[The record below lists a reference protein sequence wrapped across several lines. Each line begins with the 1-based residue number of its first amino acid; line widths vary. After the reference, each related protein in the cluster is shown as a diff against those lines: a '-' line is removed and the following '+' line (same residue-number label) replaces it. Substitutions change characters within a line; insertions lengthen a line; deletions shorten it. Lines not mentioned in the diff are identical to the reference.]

1 MKKVLFIDRDGTILI
16 EPPDK
21 QVDSLEKV
29 EFYPGVIVNLHRI
42 ANELDFEL
50 VMVSNQDG
58 LGTDSFPR
66 EKFWLV
72 QNKMLKTLENEG
84 ISFHDILIDRSFP
97 VENAP
102 TRKPG
107 IDLLT
112 RYIEGDYDLKNSFV
126 IGDRLTDLQLAK
138 NLGAKAILIGE
149 KPNKDAELTTTDW
162 QEIYD
167 FLRFPDRIAEVS
179 RCTNET
185 KISIQLNLDGSGKA
199 QIETGI
205 GFFNHMLEL
214 FAEHSQV
221 DIILKVKGDLEID
234 EHHTIEDTAIVLGE
248 ALRTALGNKEGI
260 ERYGFLLPMDESL
273 AEVAIDFSGRAELV
287 WNSDFKREKIG
298 DMPTELFYHFFKS
311 FADCAGCS
319 LHIKVD
325 GVNEH
330 HKIEAIFKAVA
341 RSIRM
346 AVQRSRSSH
355 RIPSTKGVL

>member
-1 MKKVLFIDRDGTILI
+1 MKKILFIDRDGTILI

-21 QVDSLEKV
+21 QVDSLEKM

-50 VMVSNQDG
+50 VMVTNQDG

-84 ISFHDILIDRSFP
+84 ISFHDVIIDRSFP
-97 VENAP
+97 EENAP

-107 IDLLT
+107 IGLLT
-112 RYIEGDYDLKNSFV
+112 RYTEGNTDLRNSFV
-126 IGDRLTDLQLAK
+126 IGDRLTDVQLAK

-149 KPNKDAELTTTDW
+149 KPNEDVELTTTDW
-162 QEIYD
+162 REIYD

-185 KISIQLNLDGSGKA
+185 DISIHLNLDGSGKA

-214 FAEHSQV
+214 FAEHSQI
-221 DIILKVKGDLEID
+221 DTILKVKGDLEID
-234 EHHTIEDTAIVLGE
+234 EHHTVEDTAIVLGE

-260 ERYGFLLPMDESL
+260 ERYGFILPMDESL

-287 WNSDFKREKIG
+287 WNCDFKREKIG

-311 FADCAGCS
+311 FADCARCS
-319 LHIKVD
+319 LHIKVE